1 MEIGKNLSWKG
12 VCMVVVLINSINQDK
27 VVLNLKDITPTDLGH
42 YTSVGYEIIEYRN
55 EA

>member
-1 MEIGKNLSWKG
+1 
-12 VCMVVVLINSINQDK
+12 MVVVLINSIDDDK

-42 YTSVGYEIIEYRN
+42 YTEVGYEILEYRN